1 MRVYLRSLTLNFE
14 NNVRI
19 TCVPIRNMNYTHW
32 FKLWRRLE
40 EYKQSG
46 YNPDKFVKI
55 TYNWRQLGKDQEWYN
70 MMVNCI
76 TMMNL
81 ERNSSNKN

>member
-1 MRVYLRSLTLNFE
+1 
-14 NNVRI
+14 
-19 TCVPIRNMNYTHW
+19 MNYTHW

-55 TYNWRQLGKDQEWYN
+55 TYNWRQLGMDQEWYN

-76 TMMNL
+76 TPNDDEFRKKFIKQEL
-81 ERNSSNKN
+81 EVDWEMGLY